1 MYLHSILNTINKLHI
16 IFLII
21 ISELLFFIII
31 LIYFILDFY
40 YNYINIEY
48 HLFFRDRSLK
58 KDYELI
64 VKNLMNATIH
74 EKRIKDIKNVLNE
87 LIKINDLKKLK
98 DSFFIIFIKELYYLF
113 YKSLK
118 NDLFS

>member
-1 MYLHSILNTINKLHI
+1 
-16 IFLII
+16 
-21 ISELLFFIII
+21 
-31 LIYFILDFY
+31 
-40 YNYINIEY
+40 
-48 HLFFRDRSLK
+48 
-58 KDYELI
+58 
-64 VKNLMNATIH
+64 MNATIH

-113 YKSLK
+113 CKSLK